1 MLCMCFTH
9 VKSEMIANRFVT
21 FTMSHWQ
28 RYHKK
33 NILGA
38 FLWENLKT
46 YHWSKITWI
55 TVHQRNRRIVSQSGF
70 ICSFDLWSMIRVP
83 KETHPLHLII
93 LFQVETTLYKFLRVW
108 TKRGVGHGLP
118 HGLAYGLSVVNFL
131 KTRLS
136 IAASLCKQRALSMC
150 HICDSQSILLA
161 AFRANFLSRLVV
173 DKNQGH
179 QNGV

>member
-1 MLCMCFTH
+1 
-9 VKSEMIANRFVT
+9 
-21 FTMSHWQ
+21 
-28 RYHKK
+28 
-33 NILGA
+33 
-38 FLWENLKT
+38 
-46 YHWSKITWI
+46 
-55 TVHQRNRRIVSQSGF
+55 
-70 ICSFDLWSMIRVP
+70 MIRVP

-108 TKRGVGHGLP
+108 TKRGVGHGLRHGLGHGIGHGLP
-118 HGLAYGLSVVNFL
+118 HGLAYGLSVVNFF

-136 IAASLCKQRALSMC
+136 IAVSLCKQRALSMC